1 MNSVMSLPTSNT
13 QLPAFLKVA
22 GLTPTTLIKKGE
34 AIELKAE
41 RVYESESLIPG
52 IFSQV
57 SDDSEMLIQFRK
69 FAAELKQI
77 APKAKDF
84 LYFSAIMMHAA
95 EAALLDKDGQ
105 IKKDAHGNPVSA
117 TWEKKGESWK
127 WVCSDANVRPYKNSN
142 NDIFP
147 EEELI
152 KAHKKWVGRPL
163 CLDHKSSSVDMIRG
177 VIVDTYY
184 DRNKK
189 RVVALCALD
198 KINYPDLARKVS
210 TGVAASVSMGTAVGR
225 AICTEAGCHRVARVE
240 ADFCEHMRK
249 KNGYGE
255 INVDLSPIELSIV
268 VNGAD
273 PQAKIKH
280 IVAAADS
287 LARYVEMKENQ
298 IEKLA
303 EDETRDIEL
312 AKEVKDGIEQARNL
326 LLDLSTKVEQLQ
338 GNEEAEQARHE
349 QQAGTGTPVEASED
363 LTIKQVAPMLNSIM
377 QRLGQLDD
385 KFNKLVT
392 NEETK
397 MTQKNAYFQGA
408 GGVNEPTPGKP
419 KYEKEEADSIRN
431 NQDKHMESP
440 QDTGPVDGLFPGDEQ
455 KKKELLRAAE
465 VQQRELKRQA
475 ALKAASEALQ
485 KGAYYQGAGG
495 ANEPTPGKAKYPKE
509 EADKIRE
516 KDDKQMNGAPPFP
529 GVGKLDGLYDKDLET
544 KKKLLRAKLTAKFIK
559 AAKADGTLDL
569 GESRWQVY
577 ADDKLVMTATV
588 NEITGKKAEALY
600 NQVATKEF
608 GRDLIAKIKSEGF
621 EKAASLYKGA
631 QALGG
636 AAPAPAAPLPGGAGA
651 PMGDP
656 LADATPPTGGDAP
669 MDQGK
674 SGDPKEMIS
683 DISHQLSNLAADLAQ
698 ANEALNEAPAN
709 ELQSFDQLAGG
720 AAPEGMPAAASTA
733 TLIDMQKKLSQ
744 ALVQGVKQTQ
754 ADVKDNLEELKL
766 AHMLVSDVSIM
777 KEASAEKKQTIG
789 TMVKDACD
797 DAKRTL
803 ADGVKLKSAFVKYA
817 RGTQSLVKRANK
829 EIALMKTAQ
838 AKPPSGSVMKP
849 SGLPGDP
856 LDPTLPGG
864 SGAAY
869 TAPKKPAAPAAPAP
883 KPAPAPAK
891 KMPSEMT
898 FDELTAQRGPTP
910 ERDKML
916 GAVKGRSG
924 VAAGTPQMLAN
935 PTGTMNVDPNVPQ
948 GQKADDGAADDF
960 EAFVAKHFKP
970 EDAAKVKELHDK
982 AKEEKKDVGDLKVSP
997 DGGMEGTP
1005 EEVGK
1010 AMKEKEAAAF
1020 DLNTKEG
1027 RAAYRT
1033 KLAEKGLTFSDMLT
1047 KAHGKGGFT
1056 TQLDVKPTGDLAKVE
1071 TLEETHKAMMDVAN
1085 APPKVRK
1092 QAEEIQKYVLAG
1104 TINPETDF
1112 DGLVAQGLDSDAVKY
1127 WKQYYGQA
1135 KDGGGEFGAKMV
1147 QDYTNKKVAEEK
1159 EAYKVKVLRCFA
1171 LANEMA
1177 EKEMIG
1183 KDASS
1188 INTQVNEMLAW
1199 NDESF
1204 ESLKK
1209 IVSRQAVVKKASAL
1223 PQVGMLGVPDVII
1236 PAPEAEP
1243 SDLRAKLEAAF
1254 ATGSYKPRW

>member
-1 MNSVMSLPTSNT
+1 MIVKL
-13 QLPAFLKVA
+13 
-22 GLTPTTLIKKGE
+22 GE
-34 AIELKAE
+34 AIQVQTNNIHTINML
-41 RVYESESLIPG
+41 PN
-52 IFSQV
+52 IFAKI
-57 SDDSEMLIQFRK
+57 SDDSQMLLQFK
-69 FAAELKQI
+69 KVAEELKHI

-95 EAALLDKDGQ
+95 EAALLDEIGTL
-105 IKKDAHGNPVSA
+105 KKDAAGEPLSS
-117 TWEKKGESWK
+117 TWEKDGDSWR
-127 WVCSDANVRPYKNSN
+127 WVCSDTTVKPYKNSN

-189 RVVALCALD
+189 RLIALCALD

-225 AICTEAGCHRVARVE
+225 AICTEDGCHRVARVE
-240 ADFCEHMRK
+240 NDFCDHMRR

-255 INVDLSPIELSIV
+255 INLDLNPIELSIV

-273 PQAKIKH
+273 PQAKIRH

-287 LARYVEMKENQ
+287 IAKYVDMKQGEFNK
-298 IEKLA
+298 IA
-303 EDETRDIEL
+303 EDETRDIEIST
-312 AKEVKDGIEQARNL
+312 EVVEGLDKARAML
-326 LLDLSTKVEQLQ
+326 FDLQQKVEQLK
-338 GNEEAEQARHE
+338 GNEEAEQRRHE
-349 QQAGTGTPVEASED
+349 QTTDTKTSVTEASKQD
-363 LTIKQVAPMLNSIM
+363 LIIKQVVPMLNSMIM
-377 QRLGQLDD
+377 SLGRLDE
-385 KFNKLVT
+385 KFDKLVT
-392 NEETK
+392 KETQ

-419 KYEKEEADSIRN
+419 KYDKEEADSIRN

-440 QDTGPVDGLFPGDEQ
+440 QDTGSVDGLFPGDEQ

-465 VQQRELKRQA
+465 VQQRELRRQA
-475 ALKAASEALQ
+475 ALKAASAALQ
-485 KGAYYQGAGG
+485 KDSWYQGAGG
-495 ANEPTPGKAKYPKE
+495 VNEPTPGKPKYPKE
-509 EADKIRE
+509 EADKIRDNE
-516 KDDKQMNGAPPFP
+516 DKQMNGAPPFP
-529 GVGKLDGLYDKDLET
+529 GVGKLDGLYDKDLEN
-544 KKKLLRAKLTAKFIK
+544 KKKLLRAKLIAKFIK
-559 AAKADGTLDL
+559 AARSDGSLDL

-600 NQVATKEF
+600 ASVATKEF
-608 GRDLIAKIKSEGF
+608 GRDLITRIKTDGF
-621 EKAASLYKGA
+621 DKAASLYKGA

-636 AAPAPAAPLPGGAGA
+636 AVPAPAAPLPGGAGSPGME
-651 PMGDP
+651 PMGEP
-656 LADATPPTGGDAP
+656 GALEGVGEAP
-669 MDQGK
+669 VMDQGK

-683 DISHQLSNLAADLAQ
+683 GISQQLSNLAADLAE
-698 ANEALNEAPAN
+698 ANEALSEAPAN
-709 ELQSFDQLAGG
+709 ELQSFDQLAAGG
-720 AAPEGMPAAASTA
+720 GEAMPALAS
-733 TLIDMQKKLSQ
+733 LIGMQKKLSQ
-744 ALVQGVKQTQ
+744 ALVIGVRQVK
-754 ADVKDNLEELKL
+754 ADIKDHLEELKL
-766 AHMLVSDVSIM
+766 AQMLISDTSVM
-777 KEASAEKKQTIG
+777 KEASAEKKETINM
-789 TMVKDACD
+789 MVTDACN

-803 ADGVKLKSAFVKYA
+803 ADGVKLMGAFVKYA
-817 RGTQSLVKRANK
+817 RGTESLVKRANK

-838 AKPPSGSVMKP
+838 FSP

-856 LDPTLPGG
+856 LDPTLPGTP

-869 TAPKKPAAPAAPAP
+869 TAPKPVAPAAPKPVPATSAP
-883 KPAPAPAK
+883 KPVAKPVPTTGPESLPEPYGDRSDMETRMINFTRESPLMHPAK
-891 KMPSEMT
+891 
-898 FDELTAQRGPTP
+898 PT
-910 ERDKML
+910 
-916 GAVKGRSG
+916 
-924 VAAGTPQMLAN
+924 
-935 PTGTMNVDPNVPQ
+935 
-948 GQKADDGAADDF
+948 GQKADDGEVEEKDG
-960 EAFVAKHFKP
+960 
-970 EDAAKVKELHDK
+970 ED
-982 AKEEKKDVGDLKVSP
+982 KKDVGDLKVTP
-997 DGGMEGTP
+997 EGGMEGTP

-1010 AMKEKEAAAF
+1010 AMKEKEANVKASF
-1020 DLNTKEG
+1020 DLSTKEG

-1071 TLEETHKAMMDVAN
+1071 TLEETHKAMMDVAQ

-1092 QAEEIQKYVLAG
+1092 QAEEIQKYVAAG

-1112 DGLVAQGLDSDAVKY
+1112 DGLVAQGLDADAVKY
-1127 WKQYYGQA
+1127 WKAYWGQS
-1135 KDGGGEFGAKMV
+1135 KDGGGEFGAKLV
-1147 QDYTNKKVAEEK
+1147 QDYNNKKVAEEK
-1159 EAYKVKVLRCFA
+1159 ESYKVKVLRAFA

-1188 INTQVNEMLAW
+1188 INTQVNEMLVW

-1209 IVSRQAVVKKASAL
+1209 IVARQSVQKRASAL
-1223 PQVGMLGVPDVII
+1223 PQVGMLGVPDMIF
-1236 PAPEAEP
+1236 PAPEAES
-1243 SDLRAKLEAAF
+1243 SDFRTKLEACF
-1254 ATGSYKPRW
+1254 SNSWKPRW